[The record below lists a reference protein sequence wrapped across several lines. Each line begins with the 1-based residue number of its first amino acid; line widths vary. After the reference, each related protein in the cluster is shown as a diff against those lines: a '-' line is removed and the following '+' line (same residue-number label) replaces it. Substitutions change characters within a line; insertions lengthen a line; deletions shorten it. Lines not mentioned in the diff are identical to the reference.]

1 MGNDK
6 DTPDRRYNDS
16 EVTDVDMVAAALSR
30 ANSAD
35 DGDGDKA
42 GQDQGDAWGFGKAS
56 STSGLLTGKNL
67 CSLQLFLL
75 GSMQERAEMFEVTF
89 TAHFLRWFTSQAFP

>member
-30 ANSAD
+30 ANSGD
-35 DGDGDKA
+35 DGDIA
-42 GQDQGDAWGFGKAS
+42 GQDQGDAWGFGKAN
-56 STSGLLTGKNL
+56 STSG
-67 CSLQLFLL
+67 
-75 GSMQERAEMFEVTF
+75 
-89 TAHFLRWFTSQAFP
+89 

>member
-30 ANSAD
+30 ANSGD

-56 STSGLLTGKNL
+56 STSGLLTGKVSAYFN
-67 CSLQLFLL
+67 CFS
-75 GSMQERAEMFEVTF
+75 
-89 TAHFLRWFTSQAFP
+89 

>member
-30 ANSAD
+30 ANSGD
-35 DGDGDKA
+35 DGDKS
-42 GQDQGDAWGFGKAS
+42 GQDQGDAWGFGKAN
-56 STSGLLTGKNL
+56 STSG
-67 CSLQLFLL
+67 
-75 GSMQERAEMFEVTF
+75 
-89 TAHFLRWFTSQAFP
+89 